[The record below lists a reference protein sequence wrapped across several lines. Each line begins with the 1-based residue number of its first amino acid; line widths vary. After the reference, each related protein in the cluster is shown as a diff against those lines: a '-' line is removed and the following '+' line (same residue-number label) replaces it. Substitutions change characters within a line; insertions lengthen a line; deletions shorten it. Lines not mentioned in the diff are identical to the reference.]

1 MATIIALLSTGAAN
15 APAPNGAVPPT
26 PPQSDVHYQ
35 LPPGCVYTTDPQ
47 FSAPAQ
53 TSTLPQ
59 AGNQPAPPNTVATP
73 PVIMVNERVNH
84 HLEEERSRK
93 DEEMSLLTQ

>member
-1 MATIIALLSTGAAN
+1 MAQDKPPATSGESSQIAQSPEFQGLQQQVNDLGKQMATIIALLSAGAAN
-15 APAPNGAVPPT
+15 APALNGAVPPT
-26 PPQSDVHYQ
+26 PPQSDVHDQ

-59 AGNQPAPPNTVATP
+59 GGN
-73 PVIMVNERVNH
+73 
-84 HLEEERSRK
+84 
-93 DEEMSLLTQ
+93 